1 MSDLKSSIV
10 SDVARPQPSAAK
22 GNMKDGKA
30 LPVEAGKEVEGN
42 LSSHVEKTQD
52 ILQLKED
59 GPVKDSQLKEAVTQ
73 MQDYMQNLERN
84 LNFQLDEESGIT
96 VIRVFDTETEELI
109 RQIPNE
115 EAVSLAQKLNEE
127 EPLMLFSAKV

>member
-1 MSDLKSSIV
+1 MSDLKSSIE
-10 SDVARPQPSAAK
+10 SDVARPQPWASK
-22 GNMKDGKA
+22 GRMNDGKA
-30 LPVEAGKEVEGN
+30 LPAEVGKEIEAN
-42 LSSHVEKTQD
+42 LSSLVEKTQD
-52 ILQLKED
+52 IVELKKDEQ
-59 GPVKDSQLKEAVTQ
+59 VKDSQLKEAVTQ

-84 LNFQLDEESGIT
+84 LSFQLDEESGIT